1 MELNFSL
8 VGNATWV
15 LEVDKKFK
23 IGCDPALSPQGT
35 KYGPESL
42 MPQRIKT
49 PVYDERTFDNV
60 KIWLLTH
67 GHFDHLDQK
76 GLGVIQDGSSVV
88 SHKNCSAFLK
98 NRKNLNISYLTW
110 HQKKGIEIENYR
122 IEIEAVP
129 AVHGTT
135 FLTKTLMGGVN
146 GYLVTIRHDKDTKT
160 IYVSS
165 DTVFVP
171 EIPAALHNRIIDLF
185 IPNMGQA
192 HLKIIGGPITM
203 NREMLKKFM
212 SELKPTLTLPVHVDD
227 FSHFGTLR
235 SDLMKSEG
243 INLKVLE
250 NGESYKIM

>member
-15 LEVDKKFK
+15 LDVDKKFK
-23 IGCDPALSPQGT
+23 IGCDPALSPEGT
-35 KYGPESL
+35 KYGPQGL
-42 MPQRIKT
+42 MPQRIRS

-67 GHFDHLDQK
+67 GHFDHLDEK
-76 GLGVIQDGSSVV
+76 GLGLIQDGSSVV
-88 SHKNCSAFLK
+88 SHKNCSDVLK

-110 HQKKGIEIENYR
+110 HQKNVIEIEKYH

-171 EIPAALHNRIIDLF
+171 EIPAALHNRNIDLF

-192 HLKIIGGPITM
+192 QLKMIGGPITM
-203 NREMLKKFM
+203 NMEMLKKFM

-227 FSHFGTLR
+227 FSHFGTSR
-235 SDLMKSEG
+235 SELMNSEG
-243 INLKVLE
+243 KNMKVLE